1 MTERTVATSTEELLT
16 AVAHLSDDELHLLG
30 KLASRLANEFSE
42 QSPHPR
48 VVEVISR
55 CGVVLIEEQDRRRS
69 LLDHGDQQLSDGGRA
84 VCLLGDGYDREG
96 LNDPCTD

>member
-1 MTERTVATSTEELLT
+1 VTERTVATSTEELLT

-30 KLASRLANEFSE
+30 KLAGRLANEFSE

-48 VVEVISR
+48 VVEVIR
-55 CGVVLIEEQDRRRS
+55 RWGVVLIEEQDRRRS
-69 LLDHGDQQLSDGGRA
+69 LLDYGDQQLSDGGRA
-84 VCLLGDGYDREG
+84 VCLLSDRYDGEG

>member
-1 MTERTVATSTEELLT
+1 MTERVVVTSVEELLA

-30 KLASRLANEFSE
+30 KLAWRLANEFSE

-48 VVEVISR
+48 VVEVIRR
-55 CGVVLIEEQDRRRS
+55 CGVVLIDEQDRRRN
-69 LLDHGDQQLSDGGRA
+69 LLDHGDQQLSDGGRV
-84 VCLLGDGYDREG
+84 VCLLRDRYDGEG